1 MMAGSTMKIKNKKSS
16 SAKRYL
22 LPILIIVALLVG
34 GGYVYALSNDFFQES
49 NNLPE
54 SSQLET
60 QNDPIPD
67 RLVPS
72 DNTDKDKLGDTEEP
86 EEGATVSITAANIN
100 DSILQVRGL
109 ISSVVSDGSCVLEI
123 SGGPEFKEFT
133 AKVQPGPSSST
144 CQGFDVDTSELGSGI
159 RTLVLKYV
167 SDVTSS
173 ESAPREIE
181 L

>member
-1 MMAGSTMKIKNKKSS
+1 M
-16 SAKRYL
+16 
-22 LPILIIVALLVG
+22 PILIIAALLVG

-72 DNTDKDKLGDTEEP
+72 DNTNKDKLGDPDEQR
-86 EEGATVSITAANIN
+86 GRVTVSITAANIN
-100 DSILQVRGL
+100 DSTLQVRGL
-109 ISSVVSDGSCVLEI
+109 INSVVNSGSCVLEI
-123 SGGPEFKEFT
+123 SGGSENKEFT
-133 AKVQPGPSSST
+133 ANVQPGPSTST
-144 CQGFDVDTSELGSGI
+144 CQGFDIDTSELGSGT
-159 RTLVLKYV
+159 RTLVLKYD
-167 SDVTSS
+167 SGDSS
-173 ESAPREIE
+173 SQSAPREIE